1 MPNNNTKKGKKNSN
15 LSMVSNYHNISVKN
29 PDTEEKK
36 NFPTSHKK
44 YNLENYISNKSSK
57 KNSSNFN
64 MNKINFNNNNINHGS
79 KFISLMANHNSSK
92 STKKIM
98 NRKNQSKSVD
108 KNLEDNRRKN
118 NSLSEKNN
126 IFLINHY
133 LNGNKE
139 RDKKNND
146 LENNK
151 NNNNKINNA
160 NNSNN
165 NKKLININ
173 NSSRAKL
180 IKSFNSL
187 FSSRKRL
194 KKNASENKLIN
205 QKAKKNNN

>member
-1 MPNNNTKKGKKNSN
+1 MKNR
-15 LSMVSNYHNISVKN
+15 
-29 PDTEEKK
+29 DTEEKK

-64 MNKINFNNNNINHGS
+64 MNKINFNNNINQGS
-79 KFISLMANHNSSK
+79 KYISIMANHINSK
-92 STKKIM
+92 SNKKIKK
-98 NRKNQSKSVD
+98 RKNQSKSVD
-108 KNLEDNRRKN
+108 KNLDDNRKKN
-118 NSLSEKNN
+118 NSLSDKNN
-126 IFLINHY
+126 IYLINHY

-146 LENNK
+146 LENNINN
-151 NNNNKINNA
+151 NNNNKINNE
-160 NNSNN
+160 NN
-165 NKKLININ
+165 NNINNNTKKLININ

-205 QKAKKNNN
+205 PKIKKNNN